1 MSYGVDE
8 ADAYRR
14 AAVFADKI
22 LKGAKRH
29 IEACLRH
36 PAAALIEG
44 GSFSTRCAWRR
55 HEPAASAATRSSPPC
70 FPKPRI
76 FQGPELLAWF
86 FMSKPE
92 LLSTAQV
99 SRGTARALHLLGS

>member
-8 ADAYRR
+8 AGAYRR

-29 IEACLRH
+29 IEACLAH

-44 GSFSTRCAWRR
+44 GSFSTRR
-55 HEPAASAATRSSPPC
+55 
-70 FPKPRI
+70 
-76 FQGPELLAWF
+76 
-86 FMSKPE
+86 
-92 LLSTAQV
+92 V
-99 SRGTARALHLLGS
+99 

>member
-29 IEACLRH
+29 IEKCL
-36 PAAALIEG
+36 
-44 GSFSTRCAWRR
+44 
-55 HEPAASAATRSSPPC
+55 ATPL
-70 FPKPRI
+70 PR
-76 FQGPELLAWF
+76 
-86 FMSKPE
+86 
-92 LLSTAQV
+92 
-99 SRGTARALHLLGS
+99 